1 MGTLPPTT
9 LMLNSFPKT
18 HFPQLANIGERYTA
32 HFMTGIFARV
42 PRTIF
47 PSHNHFGDL
56 EMAAF
61 YIAGVSKKS
70 NHQFHIQLVA
80 IGDTNPDKNVKDA
93 VQFYPALHTP
103 QLEQLKSS
111 KDHVIIACSALGQ
124 MDHCNKE
131 NWFHLNN
138 DDDVTTNVTLQS
150 VTNEVDDE
158 IWNTMDDAIFK
169 VIEQEIARGA
179 DTVEYWHPSTSENC
193 SSGSWKND
201 KPTRDLIRKPAT
213 FHEASTMWIGGK
225 QDQTA
230 PVDLDYRPKGV
241 DNVYITG
248 ASLYPTGA
256 SWNPTGVMVAMA
268 MHLGDLLEPKK
279 DQLQ

>member
-1 MGTLPPTT
+1 
-9 LMLNSFPKT
+9 
-18 HFPQLANIGERYTA
+18 
-32 HFMTGIFARV
+32 MTGIFARV
-42 PRTIF
+42 PRAIF
-47 PSHNHFGDL
+47 PSHNCFGDL

-70 NHQFHIQLVA
+70 NHQFHVQMVA
-80 IGDTNPDKNVKDA
+80 IGDTDPHNNAKDA
-93 VQFYPALHTP
+93 FQFYPALHTP

-111 KDHVIIACSALGQ
+111 KEHVIIACSTLGQ
-124 MDHCNKE
+124 MDHQNEE
-131 NWFHLNN
+131 NWFHL
-138 DDDVTTNVTLQS
+138 DPDGDDVTTNVTLQS
-150 VTNEVDDE
+150 VTNEVDNELWD
-158 IWNTMDDAIFK
+158 TMDRVTFQI
-169 VIEQEIARGA
+169 IENEIAHGR
-179 DTVEYWHPSTSENC
+179 DNVEYWHHATGK
-193 SSGSWKND
+193 SGTWTTVQ
-201 KPTRDLIRKPAT
+201 PTTKMIRKQAT

-268 MHLGDLLEPKK
+268 MHLGDLLEPKREK
-279 DQLQ
+279 AML